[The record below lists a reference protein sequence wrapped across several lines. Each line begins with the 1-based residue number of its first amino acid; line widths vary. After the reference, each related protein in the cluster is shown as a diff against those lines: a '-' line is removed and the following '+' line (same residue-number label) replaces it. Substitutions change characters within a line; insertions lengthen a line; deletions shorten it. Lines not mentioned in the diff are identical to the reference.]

1 MNNGLSGIKN
11 IIWALAIVVAL
22 AAVLV
27 GLIITMVLGFGGQ
40 RQDGTMYLGEGSGLS
55 SGGSDGTSSGS
66 GGVDGGLDAGAGAM
80 ALPGSQDTGL
90 EYLFNLTFLCDES
103 FAAVGSF
110 GANFGSTASAQVW
123 LPAGGSLPAADAAG
137 TRIIYPNDGTE
148 KSPADAAGLYQPA
161 RLVIYLGGDSLGS
174 ADQASFIAGYSSL
187 VKGIQAASPE
197 TRIICCSIGSVTAAY
212 TGTDGLTAS
221 LVAQANQW
229 IQQVC
234 ADTGVYY
241 ADLGAILNDTSGALS
256 AEYAA
261 TDGRSI
267 SAAGISKIMDY
278 FRMHGI

>member
-40 RQDGTMYLGEGSGLS
+40 RQDGTLYLGEGSGLS
-55 SGGSDGTSSGS
+55 SGGSAGHSDSS
-66 GGVDGGLDAGAGAM
+66 GVDGGLDGGAGAM

-90 EYLFNLTFLCDES
+90 EYLFNLPSLCDES
-103 FAAVGSF
+103 FSAVGSF
-110 GANFGSTASAQVW
+110 GANSGSTASAQVW
-123 LPAGGSLPAADAAG
+123 LPAGGSLPATNAASIK
-137 TRIIYPNDGTE
+137 IIYPNDGTE
-148 KSPADAAGLYQPA
+148 KTPADAAGLYQQA
-161 RLVIYLGGDSLGS
+161 RLVFDLGGDSLGS

-212 TGTDGLTAS
+212 TGTDGLTAL

-261 TDGRSI
+261 ADGRSI
-267 SAAGISKIMDY
+267 SAAGISKIMEY

>member
-40 RQDGTMYLGEGSGLS
+40 RQDGTLYLGEGSGLS
-55 SGGSDGTSSGS
+55 SGGSAGHSDSS
-66 GGVDGGLDAGAGAM
+66 GVDGGLDGSAGAM
-80 ALPGSQDTGL
+80 SLPGSQDTGL

-103 FAAVGSF
+103 FSAVGSF

-123 LPAGGSLPAADAAG
+123 LPAGGILPATNAASIK
-137 TRIIYPNDGTE
+137 IIYPNDGTE
-148 KSPADAAGLYQPA
+148 KTPADAAGLYQPA
-161 RLVIYLGGDSLGS
+161 RLVIYLGGDNLGNT
-174 ADQASFIAGYSSL
+174 DRDSFIAGYSSL
-187 VKGIQAASPE
+187 VKGIQSASPE

-261 TDGRSI
+261 ADGRSI
-267 SAAGISKIMDY
+267 SAAGISKIMEY

>member
-27 GLIITMVLGFGGQ
+27 GLIITLVLGFGGQ
-40 RQDGTMYLGEGSGLS
+40 RQDGTLYLGEGSGLS

-148 KSPADAAGLYQPA
+148 KSPADAA
-161 RLVIYLGGDSLGS
+161 
-174 ADQASFIAGYSSL
+174 
-187 VKGIQAASPE
+187 SPE

-261 TDGRSI
+261 TDGRGI

>member
-40 RQDGTMYLGEGSGLS
+40 RQDGTLYLGEGSGLS
-55 SGGSDGTSSGS
+55 SGGSAGHSDSS
-66 GGVDGGLDAGAGAM
+66 GVDGGLDGSAGAM

-103 FAAVGSF
+103 FSAVGSF

-123 LPAGGSLPAADAAG
+123 LPAGGILPATNAASIK
-137 TRIIYPNDGTE
+137 IIYPNDGTE
-148 KSPADAAGLYQPA
+148 KTPADAAGLYQPA
-161 RLVIYLGGDSLGS
+161 RLVIYLGGDNLGS
-174 ADQASFIAGYSSL
+174 ADRDSFIAGYSSL
-187 VKGIQAASPE
+187 VKGIQSASPE

-261 TDGRSI
+261 ADGRSI
-267 SAAGISKIMDY
+267 SAAGISKIMEY

>member
-40 RQDGTMYLGEGSGLS
+40 RQDGTLYLGEGSGLS
-55 SGGSDGTSSGS
+55 SGGSAGHSDSS
-66 GGVDGGLDAGAGAM
+66 GVDGGLDGGAGAM
-80 ALPGSQDTGL
+80 SLPGSQDTGL

-103 FAAVGSF
+103 FSAVGSF

-123 LPAGGSLPAADAAG
+123 LPAGGSFSAAG
-137 TRIIYPNDGTE
+137 AASTKIIYPNDGTE
-148 KSPADAAGLYQPA
+148 KTPADAAGLYQPA
-161 RLVIYLGGDSLGS
+161 RLVIYLGGDNLGNT
-174 ADQASFIAGYSSL
+174 DRDSFIAGYSSL
-187 VKGIQAASPE
+187 VKGIQSASPE

-261 TDGRSI
+261 ADGRSI
-267 SAAGISKIMDY
+267 SAAGISKIMEY

>member
-40 RQDGTMYLGEGSGLS
+40 RQDGTLYLGEGSALS
-55 SGGSDGTSSGS
+55 SGGSAGHSDSS
-66 GGVDGGLDAGAGAM
+66 GVDGGLDGGAGAM

-103 FAAVGSF
+103 FSAVGSF

-123 LPAGGSLPAADAAG
+123 LPAGGIPPATNAAS
-137 TRIIYPNDGTE
+137 TKIIYPNDGTE
-148 KSPADAAGLYQPA
+148 KTPADAAGLYQPA
-161 RLVIYLGGDSLGS
+161 RLVIYLGGDNLGS
-174 ADQASFIAGYSSL
+174 ADRDSFIAGYSSL
-187 VKGIQAASPE
+187 VKGIQSASPE

-261 TDGRSI
+261 ADGRSI
-267 SAAGISKIMDY
+267 SAAGISKIMEY

>member
-11 IIWALAIVVAL
+11 LIWALAIVVAL

-40 RQDGTMYLGEGSGLS
+40 RQDGTLYLGEGSGLS
-55 SGGSDGTSSGS
+55 SGGSAGTSAGS
-66 GGVDGGLDAGAGAM
+66 SGVDGGLDTGAM

-110 GANFGSTASAQVW
+110 GANYGSTASAQVW
-123 LPAGGSLPAADAAG
+123 LPAGGSLPAAGAAG

-148 KSPADAAGLYQPA
+148 KTPADASGLYQPA

-174 ADQASFIAGYSSL
+174 ADRDSFIAGYSSL
-187 VKGIQAASPE
+187 VKGIQSASPE

-212 TGTDGLTAS
+212 AGTDGLTSS

-267 SAAGISKIMDY
+267 SAAGISKVMEY

>member
-40 RQDGTMYLGEGSGLS
+40 RQDGTLYLGEGSGLS
-55 SGGSDGTSSGS
+55 SGGSAGTSSGS
-66 GGVDGGLDAGAGAM
+66 SGVDGGLDTGAM

-90 EYLFNLTFLCDES
+90 EYLFNLTFLCDDS

-110 GANFGSTASAQVW
+110 GANYGSTASAQVW
-123 LPAGGSLPAADAAG
+123 LPAGGSLPAAGAAG

-148 KSPADAAGLYQPA
+148 KTPADAAGLYQPA

-174 ADQASFIAGYSSL
+174 ADRDSFIAGYSSL
-187 VKGIQAASPE
+187 VKGIQSASPE

-212 TGTDGLTAS
+212 TGTDGLTAER
-221 LVAQANQW
+221 VAQANQW

-267 SAAGISKIMDY
+267 NAAGISKIMEY

>member
-11 IIWALAIVVAL
+11 IIWALAIVIAL
-22 AAVLV
+22 AAVLI
-27 GLIITMVLGFGGQ
+27 GLVITMVLGFGGQ
-40 RQDGTMYLGEGSGLS
+40 RQDGTMYLGESEGFSAGDALL
-55 SGGSDGTSSGS
+55 SGS
-66 GGVDGGLDAGAGAM
+66 GVDGGLESSSGVM

-90 EYLFNLTFLCDES
+90 EYLFNLTFLCDDS
-103 FAAVGSF
+103 FSAVNGF

-123 LPAGGSLPAADAAG
+123 LPAGGSFPAADAAG
-137 TRIIYPNDGTE
+137 TKIIYPNDGTE

-161 RLVIYLGGDSLGS
+161 RLVIYLGGDGLGS
-174 ADQASFIAGYSSL
+174 TDQASFIAGYRAL
-187 VKGIQAASPE
+187 VQGIQAASPE
-197 TRIICCSIGSVTAAY
+197 TQIICCSIGSVATAYA
-212 TGTDGLTAS
+212 GIDGLTPE

-256 AEYAA
+256 AEYASA
-261 TDGRSI
+261 DGRSI
-267 SAAGISKIMDY
+267 NAGGISKVMEY

>member
-1 MNNGLSGIKN
+1 
-11 IIWALAIVVAL
+11 
-22 AAVLV
+22 
-27 GLIITMVLGFGGQ
+27 
-40 RQDGTMYLGEGSGLS
+40 
-55 SGGSDGTSSGS
+55 
-66 GGVDGGLDAGAGAM
+66 M

-187 VKGIQAASPE
+187 VKGIQSASPE

-267 SAAGISKIMDY
+267 SAAGISKIMEY

>member
-40 RQDGTMYLGEGSGLS
+40 RQDGTLYLGEGSGLS
-55 SGGSDGTSSGS
+55 SGGSAGHSDSSGE
-66 GGVDGGLDAGAGAM
+66 DGGLDGGAGAM

-103 FAAVGSF
+103 FSAVGSF

-123 LPAGGSLPAADAAG
+123 LPAGGILPATNAASIK
-137 TRIIYPNDGTE
+137 IIYPNDGTE
-148 KSPADAAGLYQPA
+148 KTPADAAGLYQPA
-161 RLVIYLGGDSLGS
+161 RLVIYLGGDNLGS
-174 ADQASFIAGYSSL
+174 ADRDSFIAGYSSL
-187 VKGIQAASPE
+187 VKGIQSASPE

-261 TDGRSI
+261 ADGRSI
-267 SAAGISKIMDY
+267 SAAGISKIMEY
-278 FRMHGI
+278 FRMHGL

>member
-11 IIWALAIVVAL
+11 IIWAFAIVVAL

-40 RQDGTMYLGEGSGLS
+40 RQDGTLDLGEGSGLS
-55 SGGSDGTSSGS
+55 SGGSAGHSTGSS
-66 GGVDGGLDAGAGAM
+66 GVDGGLDTGAM

-90 EYLFNLTFLCDES
+90 EYLFNLTFLCDDS

-110 GANFGSTASAQVW
+110 GANYGSTASAQVW
-123 LPAGGSLPAADAAG
+123 LPAGGSLPAAGAAG

-148 KSPADAAGLYQPA
+148 KTPADAAGLYQPA

-174 ADQASFIAGYSSL
+174 ADRDSFIAGYSSL
-187 VKGIQAASPE
+187 VKGIQSASPE

-212 TGTDGLTAS
+212 TGTDGLTAER
-221 LVAQANQW
+221 VAQANQW

-267 SAAGISKIMDY
+267 SAAGISKIMEY

>member
-40 RQDGTMYLGEGSGLS
+40 RQDGTLYLGEGSGLS
-55 SGGSDGTSSGS
+55 SGGSAGHSTGSS
-66 GGVDGGLDAGAGAM
+66 GVDGGLDTGAM

-90 EYLFNLTFLCDES
+90 EYLFNLTFLCDDS

-110 GANFGSTASAQVW
+110 GANYGSTASAQVW
-123 LPAGGSLPAADAAG
+123 LPAGGSLPAAGAAG

-148 KSPADAAGLYQPA
+148 KTPADAAGLYQPA

-174 ADQASFIAGYSSL
+174 ADRDSFIAGYSSL
-187 VKGIQAASPE
+187 VKGIQSASPE

-212 TGTDGLTAS
+212 TGTDGLTAER
-221 LVAQANQW
+221 VAQANQW

-267 SAAGISKIMDY
+267 SAAGISKIMEY

>member
-11 IIWALAIVVAL
+11 LIWALAIVVAL

-40 RQDGTMYLGEGSGLS
+40 RQDGTLYLGEGSGLS

-80 ALPGSQDTGL
+80 ALHGSQDTGL

-161 RLVIYLGGDSLGS
+161 RLVIYLGGD
-174 ADQASFIAGYSSL
+174 SSL

>member
-40 RQDGTMYLGEGSGLS
+40 RQDGTLYLGEGSGLS
-55 SGGSDGTSSGS
+55 SGGSAGHSDSS
-66 GGVDGGLDAGAGAM
+66 GVDGGLDGSAGAM
-80 ALPGSQDTGL
+80 SLPGSQDTGL

-103 FAAVGSF
+103 FSAVGSF

-123 LPAGGSLPAADAAG
+123 LPAGGILPATNAASIK
-137 TRIIYPNDGTE
+137 IIYPNDGTE
-148 KSPADAAGLYQPA
+148 KTPADAAGLYQPA

-174 ADQASFIAGYSSL
+174 ADRDSFIAGYSSL
-187 VKGIQAASPE
+187 VKGIQSASPE

-261 TDGRSI
+261 ADGRSI
-267 SAAGISKIMDY
+267 SAAGISKIMEY

>member
-11 IIWALAIVVAL
+11 IIWALAIVIAL
-22 AAVLV
+22 AAVLI
-27 GLIITMVLGFGGQ
+27 GLVITMVLGFGGQ
-40 RQDGTMYLGEGSGLS
+40 RQDGTMYLGESEGFSAGDALL
-55 SGGSDGTSSGS
+55 SGS
-66 GGVDGGLDAGAGAM
+66 GVDGGLESSSGVM

-90 EYLFNLTFLCDES
+90 EYLFNLTFLCDDS
-103 FAAVGSF
+103 FSAVNGF

-123 LPAGGSLPAADAAG
+123 LPAGGSFPAADAAG
-137 TRIIYPNDGTE
+137 TKIIYPNDGTE

-161 RLVIYLGGDSLGS
+161 RLVIYLGGDGLGS
-174 ADQASFIAGYSSL
+174 TDQASFIAGYRAL
-187 VKGIQAASPE
+187 VQGIQAASPE
-197 TRIICCSIGSVTAAY
+197 TKIICCSIGSVATAYA
-212 TGTDGLTAS
+212 GIDGLTPE

-256 AEYAA
+256 AEYASA
-261 TDGRSI
+261 DGRSI
-267 SAAGISKIMDY
+267 NAGGISKVMEY

>member
-27 GLIITMVLGFGGQ
+27 GLIITMALGFGGQ
-40 RQDGTMYLGEGSGLS
+40 RQNGTLYLGESGGFS
-55 SGGSDGTSSGS
+55 SGEAVLS
-66 GGVDGGLDAGAGAM
+66 GGAVDGGLEGGVGAM
-80 ALPGSQDTGL
+80 ALPGSQDVGL
-90 EYLFNLTFLCDES
+90 EYLFNLTFLCDDS
-103 FAAVGSF
+103 FSAVNSF

-137 TRIIYPNDGTE
+137 TGIIYPNDGTE
-148 KSPADAAGLYQPA
+148 KSPADAAGLYQPS
-161 RLVIYLGGDSLGS
+161 RLVIYLGGDGLGS
-174 ADQASFIAGYSSL
+174 TDQAGFTAGYRAL
-187 VKGIQAASPE
+187 VQRIQAASPE

-212 TGTDGLTAS
+212 AGTDGLTPE

-229 IQQVC
+229 IKQVC

-241 ADLGAILNDTSGALS
+241 ADLGAILNDADGALS

-261 TDGRSI
+261 ADGRSI
-267 SAAGISKIMDY
+267 SAAGISKVMDY

>member
-40 RQDGTMYLGEGSGLS
+40 RQDGTLYLGESSGLS
-55 SGGSDGTSSGS
+55 SGSSASHSAGS
-66 GGVDGGLDAGAGAM
+66 GGVDGGLDGSAGAM

-103 FAAVGSF
+103 FSAVGSF
-110 GANFGSTASAQVW
+110 GANYGSTASAQVW
-123 LPAGGSLPAADAAG
+123 LPAGGSLPAAGAAG
-137 TRIIYPNDGTE
+137 TKIIYPNDGTE
-148 KSPADAAGLYQPA
+148 KTPADAAGLYQPA

-174 ADQASFIAGYSSL
+174 TDRDSFIAGYSSL
-187 VKGIQAASPE
+187 VRGIQSASPE

-267 SAAGISKIMDY
+267 SSAGISKIMEY